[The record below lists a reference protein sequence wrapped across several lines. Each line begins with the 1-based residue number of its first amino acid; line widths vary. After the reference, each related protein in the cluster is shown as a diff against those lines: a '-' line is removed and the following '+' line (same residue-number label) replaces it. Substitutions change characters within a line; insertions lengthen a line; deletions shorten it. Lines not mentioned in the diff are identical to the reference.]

1 MIYYKTFLNSLKLPN
16 KKAMF
21 QLNRTGMDTA
31 IIYIFILILIASV
44 PEFVTR
50 ITSPDQVIAHD
61 LIFTA
66 YFLIFYYV
74 PLAIMT
80 LFALSFV
87 AYVYTLFAKIVE
99 RKLRFQII
107 WKLTAY
113 TTTIPILLITSIAFF
128 VPIPVFLLLPALIWI
143 TLLVTLMITS
153 FPKYKKRKVQS

>member
-1 MIYYKTFLNSLKLPN
+1 MTYYKAFLNSLKLPN

-31 IIYIFILILIASV
+31 IIYVFILILITSI
-44 PEFVTR
+44 PEFITR
-50 ITSPDQVIAHD
+50 ITSSDQVITHMF
-61 LIFTA
+61 IYIA

-74 PLAIMT
+74 PLALMT
-80 LFALSFV
+80 LFALSV
-87 AYVYTLFAKIVE
+87 IAYLYTVFAKVVQ

-113 TTTIPILLITSIAFF
+113 ATTIPLMLLTGIAFF
-128 VPIPVFLLLPALIWI
+128 TPIPVYFLLPALIWV

-153 FPKYKKRKVQS
+153 FPRYKKRKV